1 MAFMFS
7 RAALNNHNCSFVHVR
22 QNIIFLSISITSL
35 ITSYELWDFGGLK
48 SDEFFSRGNKKD
60 VSLKSIGSL
69 GEHGITHE
77 DLKESN
83 RTNLSF

>member
-1 MAFMFS
+1 MNF
-7 RAALNNHNCSFVHVR
+7 
-22 QNIIFLSISITSL
+22 FLSEI
-35 ITSYELWDFGGLK
+35 
-48 SDEFFSRGNKKD
+48 KKD